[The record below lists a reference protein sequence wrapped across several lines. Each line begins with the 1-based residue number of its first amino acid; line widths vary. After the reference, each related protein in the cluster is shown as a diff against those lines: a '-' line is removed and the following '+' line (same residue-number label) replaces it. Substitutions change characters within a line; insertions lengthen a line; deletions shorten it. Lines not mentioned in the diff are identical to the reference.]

1 MSAALWIPLDGAAN
15 ARDVG
20 GLPSAAGPVQA
31 GRLIR
36 ADNLQTLS
44 AADVH
49 ELVDVRGVTDV
60 ADLRSRI
67 EVDADGA
74 GPLERDGRVRI
85 HHLSLHTEVGRATD
99 VADDPSAAVVFP
111 WRDPD
116 VLAQQ
121 QERGGWSYMWFLYD
135 RPDSVLAALRL
146 IAHGDGTTLVHCA
159 AGKDRTGVV
168 VALALDTVSVDRRAI
183 VADYLRTG
191 ERIEQIRDRLAAS
204 PTYAPDLEPDYV
216 ERSRPRAET
225 IGELLTRVDE
235 EFGGTAAWL
244 AAQGWT
250 SADDAA
256 LHDKLLAADSE
267 RARPVGRALSD

>member
-99 VADDPSAAVVFP
+99 VADDTDINATDTDAV
-111 WRDPD
+111 
-116 VLAQQ
+116 
-121 QERGGWSYMWFLYD
+121 
-135 RPDSVLAALRL
+135 
-146 IAHGDGTTLVHCA
+146 
-159 AGKDRTGVV
+159 
-168 VALALDTVSVDRRAI
+168 
-183 VADYLRTG
+183 
-191 ERIEQIRDRLAAS
+191 
-204 PTYAPDLEPDYV
+204 PDLVPDYV